1 MNRVL
6 VFWIALLLVFSGGTV
21 LWFSFKFPRE
31 DVVIKKIDETYLEM
45 PSDSQQKWLQDFS
58 LTRRNSELFHSQQ
71 LQGKVWVASFFFSS
85 CPTVCRTQNERVK
98 LLHADFV
105 QEEVSFVGITCDP
118 ENDSPEKLRGY
129 AEQFTDDQE
138 SWFFL
143 TGNLDYI
150 RRIAA
155 EKFQLALAEKTHSE
169 RFSVVDKW
177 GNVRGAYHWNKP
189 EEWLAM
195 RRQIKQLV
203 SESEEPV
210 EFIERKKKLKQ
221 SITELQDTE
230 TSDKANDPDPA
241 AGPSSES
248 SVPDAS

>member
-1 MNRVL
+1 MAARHCDR
-6 VFWIALLLVFSGGTV
+6 ICGGHCGGG
-21 LWFSFKFPRE
+21 L
-31 DVVIKKIDETYLEM
+31 
-45 PSDSQQKWLQDFS
+45 
-58 LTRRNSELFHSQQ
+58 
-71 LQGKVWVASFFFSS
+71 
-85 CPTVCRTQNERVK
+85 
-98 LLHADFV
+98 
-105 QEEVSFVGITCDP
+105 
-118 ENDSPEKLRGY
+118 
-129 AEQFTDDQE
+129 
-138 SWFFL
+138 
-143 TGNLDYI
+143 
-150 RRIAA
+150 
-155 EKFQLALAEKTHSE
+155 
-169 RFSVVDKW
+169 
-177 GNVRGAYHWNKP
+177 RGAYHWNKP